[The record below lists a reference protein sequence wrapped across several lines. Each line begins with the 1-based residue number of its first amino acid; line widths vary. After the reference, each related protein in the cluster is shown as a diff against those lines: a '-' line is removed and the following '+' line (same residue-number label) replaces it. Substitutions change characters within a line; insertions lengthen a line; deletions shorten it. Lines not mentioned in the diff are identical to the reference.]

1 MSKNIGILGGM
12 GPAATADLFQKIIG
26 LTPARSDQDHLRI
39 FIDNNPGVPDRTEAI
54 ISGGKSPLPE
64 LIEMA
69 QGLEQA
75 GADLLLM
82 PCNTAHHFHGDIDNE
97 ISIPLLHMIEL
108 VAEKIAAEEKAG
120 TSVGILATDGTL
132 QAEIYQ
138 KELRSQDLKPALPSQ
153 EAQNNVMN
161 AIYGIK
167 ERGVDSRTKEL
178 IKKPIDELIEAGVEV
193 IIAGCTEL
201 PLLPLERIAG
211 GNPVIDPGRV
221 LAEKAVEMA
230 LSRN

>member
-1 MSKNIGILGGM
+1 MCKNIGILGGM
-12 GPAATADLFQKIIG
+12 GPAATVDLFQKIIE
-26 LTPARSDQDHLRI
+26 LTPARSDQDHLRV

-69 QGLEQA
+69 EGLEKS
-75 GADLLLM
+75 GADLLIM
-82 PCNTAHHFHGDIDNE
+82 PCNTAHHFHGDIDE
-97 ISIPLLHMIEL
+97 KISIPLLHMIEL
-108 VAEKIAAEEKAG
+108 VTEKIAAEENTG

-138 KELRSQDLKPALPSQ
+138 KQLRTQDLKPVLPSQ
-153 EAQNNVMN
+153 EAQKNVMN
-161 AIYGIK
+161 TIYGIK
-167 ERGVDSRTKEL
+167 ESGVDSKMKEL
-178 IKKPIDELIEAGVEV
+178 IKRPIDELLEAGAEV

-201 PLLPLERIAG
+201 PLLPLESIAG
-211 GNPVIDPGRV
+211 GFPVIDPGRV

-230 LSRN
+230 LS